1 MTTCVYNSY
10 YEVVCIIIVISPKK
24 MAMRLITD
32 TSPLFSVIEL
42 IKKRYLTTT
51 LLTEL
56 PRRTMQMPCEGAATG
71 IPWIL

>member
-1 MTTCVYNSY
+1 MTCTKKSDMATCVYNSY
-10 YEVVCIIIVISPKK
+10 YEVVRIIIVIRPKK

-56 PRRTMQMPCEGAATG
+56 PRRTM
-71 IPWIL
+71 